1 MRPFLL
7 LLTGL
12 ISQQINGTT
21 SRQAESLSYNDT
33 VSQSS
38 TATSQDL
45 TANIDFRTAVR
56 LMLENNNAIKAAEK
70 NTELARR
77 QSQLINASWFPTITM
92 TGTYA
97 MMSNKISVNQE
108 YAPLLDPLKEKYADD
123 FLVPNVLNFIS
134 KELGDLSFNVPV
146 IDDDFGSI
154 DLEVIYPLFTG
165 VKRIY
170 ANKLAKD
177 NESLSEI
184 AKESIGATKYLEL
197 ANIYFS
203 LSLNESM
210 IKVLNESHDMTKH
223 HYSQAV
229 KMENI
234 GMFDKAERLIVKV
247 ALDESDRNLKSA
259 ENQNEVLK
267 NALYTIIGLR
277 DNKPTSQQVSQQVDK
292 TNDKKQ
298 NISTTTS
305 LFLNEQYP
313 SLDWFKDMMRK
324 NSYVYK
330 QSELHNDISKNTLRM
345 SRSNYF
351 PVISVFGKQTIASYH
366 VPNNLIPNT
375 VGGINLAWDIFDGL
389 ARERNIQMT
398 KIESEIISETQQNLK
413 NELEVAVDEWH
424 ANLKQAVVNAKD
436 LQSSLDLAEE
446 VYKIRKK
453 SFAEGLCT
461 SQQVLDALNLLNKTK
476 LLLLTTYFEYDIALA
491 NLCCLCG
498 IPEYFEAFINE

>member
-7 LLTGL
+7 FLTGL

-21 SRQAESLSYNDT
+21 SQQAESLSYNDT

-38 TATSQDL
+38 TATSINL

-56 LMLENNNAIKAAEK
+56 LMLENNKAIKAAEK

-77 QSQLINASWFPTITM
+77 QSQLINASWFPTVTM

-134 KELGDLSFNVPV
+134 KELGDLSFDVPV

-277 DNKPTSQQVSQQVDK
+277 DNKSTSQQVSQQVNK

-298 NISTTTS
+298 NISTSTS
-305 LFLNEQYP
+305 LFLNEKYP

-330 QSELHNDISKNTLRM
+330 QSELHDDISKNTLRM

>member
-56 LMLENNNAIKAAEK
+56 LMLENNKAIKAAEK

-134 KELGDLSFNVPV
+134 KELGDLSFDVPV

-223 HYSQAV
+223 HYLQAV

-277 DNKPTSQQVSQQVDK
+277 DNKSTSQQVGQQVNK
-292 TNDKKQ
+292 TNDKRQ
-298 NISTTTS
+298 NISTSTS

-330 QSELHNDISKNTLRM
+330 QSELHDDISKNTLRM

>member
-21 SRQAESLSYNDT
+21 SQQAESLSYNDT

-38 TATSQDL
+38 TATSQNL

-56 LMLENNNAIKAAEK
+56 LMLENNKAIKAAEK

-77 QSQLINASWFPTITM
+77 QSQLINASWFPTVTM

-134 KELGDLSFNVPV
+134 KELGDLSFDVPV

-197 ANIYFS
+197 TNIYFS

-277 DNKPTSQQVSQQVDK
+277 DNKSTSQQVGQQVDN
-292 TNDKKQ
+292 TTDNGQ
-298 NISTTTS
+298 NISTSTS

-389 ARERNIQMT
+389 AREHNIQMT

>member
-134 KELGDLSFNVPV
+134 KELGDLSFDVPV

-184 AKESIGATKYLEL
+184 TKESIGATKYLEL

-277 DNKPTSQQVSQQVDK
+277 DNKSTSQQVGQQVDN
-292 TNDKKQ
+292 TTDNGQ
-298 NISTTTS
+298 NISTSTS

-413 NELEVAVDEWH
+413 NELEIAVDEWH

>member
-21 SRQAESLSYNDT
+21 SQQAESLSYNNT

-56 LMLENNNAIKAAEK
+56 LMLENNKAIKAAEK
-70 NTELARR
+70 NTELAKR

-134 KELGDLSFNVPV
+134 NELGDLSFDVPV

-259 ENQNEVLK
+259 ENQNQVLK

-277 DNKPTSQQVSQQVDK
+277 DNKSTSQQVGQQVNK

-298 NISTTTS
+298 NNSTTTS

-330 QSELHNDISKNTLRM
+330 QSELHDDISKNTLRM

>member
-21 SRQAESLSYNDT
+21 SQQAESLSYNDT

-134 KELGDLSFNVPV
+134 NELGDLSFDVPV
-146 IDDDFGSI
+146 IDNDFGSI
-154 DLEVIYPLFTG
+154 DFEVIYPLFTG

-247 ALDESDRNLKSA
+247 ALDESDRNLKSS

-277 DNKPTSQQVSQQVDK
+277 DNKSTSQQVSQQVDN
-292 TNDKKQ
+292 TTDNGQ

-398 KIESEIISETQQNLK
+398 KIESDIISETQQNLK